1 MKYPTIVILMANVF
15 IAGCAT
21 TGSYDFRDQTRPTYA
36 NTISADELDAMRS
49 DPNLTVLD
57 VRLFEDYRANPTLIP
72 GARYM
77 DPDNIETWSSAVPDE
92 AKVVVYCVK
101 GKWVSQ
107 KAANYLKQKGIET
120 YSLEGGIDAWQQA
133 Q

>member
-1 MKYPTIVILMANVF
+1 MKYPTIVILLANLF

-21 TGSYDFRDQTRPTYA
+21 TGAYNFRDQNRPAYE
-36 NTISADELDAMRS
+36 NTISVDELNGMRS

-77 DPDNIETWSSAVPDE
+77 DPDNIETWSSAVPEE

-107 KAANYLKQKGIET
+107 KAANYLTQKGIET
-120 YSLEGGIDAWQQA
+120 YSLEGGIEGWQQA